1 MPKINFPKGNVWK
14 EFELDTALITPN
26 VIKLELKPCLKKD
39 STKALL
45 KEIKIKREAL
55 ERKGSDDVAP
65 EELLSYFDYAVGF
78 AKSLVV
84 GWDLT
89 DEEDKEIP
97 CDEKNKTFFLEDL
110 LWEKIV
116 EGEKDKEEDEE
127 EEGRKKVNWLFV
139 EIIKF
144 CSNIGNFSKN

>member
-14 EFELDTALITPN
+14 EFKLDTALITPN
-26 VIKLELKPCLKKD
+26 IIKLELKPCLKKD

-45 KEIKIKREAL
+45 KEIKIKKEVL
-55 ERKGSDDVAP
+55 ERKDSDEIAKI
-65 EELLSYFDYAVGF
+65 ELLSYFDYAVGF

-84 GWDLT
+84 SWDLT

-110 LWEKIV
+110 LWEKIIQ
-116 EGEKDKEEDEE
+116 EETEEIDEE
-127 EEGRKKVNWLFV
+127 EKKEKVNWLFV

>member
-14 EFELDTALITPN
+14 EFELDTKLITPN
-26 VIKLELKPCLKKD
+26 IIKLELKPCLKKD

-45 KEIKIKREAL
+45 KEIKIKKEAL
-55 ERKGSDDVAP
+55 ERKESDEVAP

-110 LWEKIV
+110 LWEKIIQ
-116 EGEKDKEEDEE
+116 EETEEIDEDE
-127 EEGRKKVNWLFV
+127 KKKRVNWLFV